1 MKRRDGRALDHK
13 TLEEIRVRAVER
25 VQAGESPEV
34 VIQTLGFTR
43 SCIYAWLAR
52 YRTGGWG
59 ALKARALKGRPMK
72 VQPAQLRWLY
82 RTITGKSPLQFRF
95 EFALWTREMIRVLLR
110 EKFQLQLSLA
120 SVGRLL
126 RQLGLTCQRP
136 LLRAME
142 QDPQRVRQWLEQD
155 YPAIRQQ
162 AHQVGAEIYFGDEAG
177 VRSDCHAGTTWGV
190 RGQTPV
196 VRTTGQRSSVN
207 MISAVSARG
216 TLRFMLTKGKVN
228 GPVFVAFLKRLMHNA
243 ARPIFLILDGGS
255 YHRSRPV
262 KEYVAG
268 LGGRLQLFFLPPYSP
283 ELNPDEQVWN
293 YVKHHG
299 AAKTALRNGKELKQ
313 FVMARLRSLQKLP
326 WTIRMFFLTPNTQ
339 YAAF

>member
-1 MKRRDGRALDHK
+1 VKHRDGRALDHK
-13 TLEEIRVRAVER
+13 TLEEIRIRAVER

-34 VIQTLGFTR
+34 VIQALGFTR

-72 VQPAQLRWLY
+72 IQPAQMRWLY

-110 EKFQLQLSLA
+110 EQLQLKLSLA

-136 LLRAME
+136 LFRAME
-142 QDPQRVRQWLEQD
+142 QDPQRVRRGLEEE
-155 YPAIRQQ
+155 YPAIREQ
-162 AHQVGAEIYFGDEAG
+162 ARQVGAEIYFGDEAG

-190 RGQTPV
+190 KGQTPV
-196 VRTTGQRSSVN
+196 VRSTGQRRSVN

-216 TLRFMLTKGKVN
+216 ALRFMLTKGRVN
-228 GPVFVAFLKRLMHNA
+228 GSVFVEFLKRLMHNA

-262 KEYVAG
+262 KGYVAT

-299 AAKTALRNGKELKQ
+299 VAKAALRTGKELKQ

-326 WTIRMFFLTPNTQ
+326 LTIRMFFLTPDTQ
-339 YAAF
+339 YAAL

>member
-34 VIQTLGFTR
+34 VIQALGFTR

-59 ALKARALKGRPMK
+59 ALKARTLKGRPMK
-72 VQPAQLRWLY
+72 IQPAQMRWLY

-110 EKFQLQLSLA
+110 EEFQLKLSLA

-126 RQLGLTCQRP
+126 KQLGLTCQRP
-136 LLRAME
+136 LFRAME
-142 QDPQRVRQWLEQD
+142 QDPQRVRRWLEEE

-162 AHQVGAEIYFGDEAG
+162 ARQVGAEIYFGDEAG
-177 VRSDCHAGTTWGV
+177 VRSDYHAGTTWGV
-190 RGQTPV
+190 KGQTPV
-196 VRTTGQRSSVN
+196 VRGTGQRSSVN
-207 MISAVSARG
+207 MISTVSARG
-216 TLRFMLTKGKVN
+216 ALRFMLTKGKVN
-228 GPVFVAFLKRLMHNA
+228 GLVFVEFLQRLMHNA

-283 ELNPDEQVWN
+283 ELNPNEQVWN

-299 AAKTALRNGKELKQ
+299 VAKAALRTGKDLKQ

-326 WTIRMFFLTPNTQ
+326 WTIRMFFLTPDTQ